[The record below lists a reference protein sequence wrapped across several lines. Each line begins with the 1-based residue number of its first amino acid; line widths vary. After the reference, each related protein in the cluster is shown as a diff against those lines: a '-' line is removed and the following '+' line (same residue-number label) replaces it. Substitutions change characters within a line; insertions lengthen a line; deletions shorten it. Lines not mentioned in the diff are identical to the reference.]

1 MSRLPDVSGAE
12 LVKALQKAG
21 FLILRQKG
29 SHVSMEKVDS
39 AGQWRTIVPMHREI
53 ARGTLHD
60 ILKQTGLSR
69 DELRKLLRS

>member
-21 FLILRQKG
+21 FSILRQKG
-29 SHVSMEKVDS
+29 SHVSMEKVDP
-39 AGQWRTIVPMHREI
+39 AGVWRTIVPMHREI

-60 ILKQTGLSR
+60 FLKQTALTR
-69 DELRKLLRS
+69 DELRKLL

>member
-21 FLILRQKG
+21 FIILRQRG
-29 SHVSMEKVDS
+29 SHVSMERVDS
-39 AGQWRTIVPMHREI
+39 TGPWRTIVPIHREI

-60 ILKQTGLSR
+60 ILKQTGLTR
-69 DELRKLLRS
+69 DELRKLL

>member
-12 LVKALQKAG
+12 LIKALQKAG
-21 FLILRQKG
+21 FIILRQKG

-39 AGQWRTIVPMHREI
+39 VGVWRTIVPMHREI

-60 ILKQTGLSR
+60 ILKQIGLTR
-69 DELRKLLRS
+69 DELRKLL

>member
-1 MSRLPDVSGAE
+1 MSRLPDVSGPE

-21 FLILRQKG
+21 FIVLRQKG
-29 SHVSMEKVDS
+29 SHLSLEKLDA

-60 ILKQTGLSR
+60 ILKQTGLTR
-69 DELRKLLRS
+69 DELRKLL

>member
-1 MSRLPDVSGAE
+1 MSKLPDVSGTE

-60 ILKQTGLSR
+60 ILKQTGLTR
-69 DELRKLLRS
+69 DELRKLL

>member
-69 DELRKLLRS
+69 VELRKFL

>member
-1 MSRLPDVSGAE
+1 MSKLPDVSGTE

-69 DELRKLLRS
+69 DELGKLL